1 MKREVIENL
10 NEKDFVASLIMSD
23 KCCQILLPYTK
34 ANYFDCDYSRVIMS
48 WVQDY
53 YKKFKVSPKKDITS
67 VYKMR
72 CDEIQDEALKDLVY
86 NYLKNIAESEININ
100 NEDYLVDKGRD
111 FVDYKGL
118 QEYTEELK
126 ACLDTRSMDK
136 ARKIQQNYKKIE
148 VTETNEVSLMSA
160 DSKDIIRKAL
170 TTVDE
175 ELFTLPEAM
184 SNVFGKIHR
193 NDFIAVLAGMKKG
206 KSWLM
211 QYLALEAM
219 KQRLNVVFVSMEMT
233 REEVIQRMWKA
244 LFGVKSGIIPEGL
257 YETTR
262 FVEDPSEKGK
272 YKIELFDINVK
283 GNKGRSVDT
292 LQKEL
297 KAMNGY
303 SGNLRII
310 AYPAFGASVQDITD
324 RVEELA
330 TEGFV
335 ADVLVIDYA
344 DITKPIGGGTE
355 LRNQLDL
362 IWKHLR
368 GFSMKF
374 HCATI
379 TASQTNR
386 AGLNSNVVSA
396 ETISEDIRKLAH
408 VTSMVSMEQTGKM
421 YKNHIMRLRNIA
433 MRNGWSSGPCVFP
446 QCLGLGQFVFGEP
459 VLAENLIM
467 ECEDDED

>member
-1 MKREVIENL
+1 MKREVIENT

-23 KCCQILLPYTK
+23 KCCQILLEYVKPT
-34 ANYFDCDYSRVIMS
+34 YFDSDYSRVITS
-48 WVQDY
+48 WITDY
-53 YKKFKVSPKKDITS
+53 YKKFKVAPKKDVSSI
-67 VYKMR
+67 YKMR
-72 CDEIQDEALKDLVY
+72 CDEIQDEALKDLIY
-86 NYLKNIAESEININ
+86 DYLKNISESEININ
-100 NEDYLVDKGRD
+100 NEDYLVDRGKD
-111 FVDYKGL
+111 FIDYKAF
-118 QEYTEELK
+118 QEYTESLQ
-126 ACLDTRSMDK
+126 ACLDTRDMER
-136 ARKIQQNYKKIE
+136 ARKVQQNYKKIAT
-148 VTETNEVSLMSA
+148 TETNEVSLLSP
-160 DSKDIIRKAL
+160 DSKSIIEKAL

-175 ELFTLPEAM
+175 ELFTLPEHM

-211 QYLALEAM
+211 QYLATEAM

-233 REEVIQRMWKA
+233 REEVVQRMWKR

-257 YETTR
+257 YEGSK
-262 FVEDPSEKGK
+262 FVEDPCEKDKYKVELVEYNLKNPKGK
-272 YKIELFDINVK
+272 
-283 GNKGRSVDT
+283 SVSS

-297 KAMNGY
+297 RAMTNY
-303 SGNLRII
+303 SANLRII

-324 RVEELA
+324 RIEELA
-330 TEGFV
+330 QDGFV
-335 ADVLVIDYA
+335 TDVLVIDYA
-344 DITKPIGGGTE
+344 DITKPIGGGSE

-368 GFSMKF
+368 GFAMKF
-374 HCATI
+374 HCCVI

-386 AGLNSNVVSA
+386 AGLSSNVVNA

-421 YKNHIMRLRNIA
+421 SKNHVMRLRNIA

-459 VLAENLIM
+459 IPAENLSM
-467 ECEDDED
+467 DDDDDED

>member
-1 MKREVIENL
+1 
-10 NEKDFVASLIMSD
+10 
-23 KCCQILLPYTK
+23 
-34 ANYFDCDYSRVIMS
+34 
-48 WVQDY
+48 
-53 YKKFKVSPKKDITS
+53 
-67 VYKMR
+67 
-72 CDEIQDEALKDLVY
+72 
-86 NYLKNIAESEININ
+86 
-100 NEDYLVDKGRD
+100 
-111 FVDYKGL
+111 
-118 QEYTEELK
+118 
-126 ACLDTRSMDK
+126 
-136 ARKIQQNYKKIE
+136 
-148 VTETNEVSLMSA
+148 
-160 DSKDIIRKAL
+160 
-170 TTVDE
+170 
-175 ELFTLPEAM
+175 
-184 SNVFGKIHR
+184 
-193 NDFIAVLAGMKKG
+193 MKKG

-219 KQRLNVVFVSMEMT
+219 KQRLNVIFVSMEMT
-233 REEVIQRMWKA
+233 REEVVQRMWKA

-272 YKIELFDINVK
+272 YRIELFDINVK
-283 GNKGRSVDT
+283 GNKGKSVDT